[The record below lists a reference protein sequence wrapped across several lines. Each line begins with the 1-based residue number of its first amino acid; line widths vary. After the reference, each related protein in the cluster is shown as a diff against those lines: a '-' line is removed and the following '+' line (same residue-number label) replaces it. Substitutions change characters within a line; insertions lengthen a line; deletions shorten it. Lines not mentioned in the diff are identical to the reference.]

1 MNTLTEI
8 KSTFD
13 KLKINLSD
21 TVIQDLL
28 EVLFKTESIQPNH
41 DLQQWVYV
49 DLQSDFVKKTDLIEE
64 IDWEDLKYWLKGER
78 GKFLFIKTHHPETDS
93 YKCNVDSFFK
103 SAEDL
108 QKIEGIYSYDF
119 VSIKDVIVLDHN
131 DGADLPF
138 MRLMCSLETPSGAD
152 IDQLGFSV
160 EGEIISPVNN
170 KFILFDPSKQHEAWN
185 HTNQWWKFFIIDIK
199 RSYL

>member
-28 EVLFKTESIQPNH
+28 EVLFKTESVQPDH

-78 GKFLFIKTHHPETDS
+78 GKFLFIKVHHPETDS

-131 DGADLPF
+131 DGKDLPF
-138 MRLMCSLETPSGAD
+138 IRLMCSLETPNAD

-160 EGEIISPVNN
+160 EGEIISPVDN

-185 HTNQWWKFFIIDIK
+185 HTNQWWKFFIVDIK
-199 RSYL
+199 NNI